1 MLRVCGR
8 TDLITRIGSLAGY
21 VVAAS
26 GVVGLVTSDL
36 LFSADQPWRTL
47 NDGSLL
53 VRTAALAPLMLSFY
67 ELGGRTPLRL
77 AQLAQTLGWVSVF
90 TFCAIQ
96 VLQMIGAVVI
106 DWNSPARGAFGAGSV
121 ALAYMGL
128 WIAGANLL
136 AGPWLNWVRWL
147 GLAAGLSGVMF
158 AAGLLLGGVDTGW
171 TSVGGVSYLLL
182 LPPWAFLMARLLGHR
197 STVSR

>member
-1 MLRVCGR
+1 
-8 TDLITRIGSLAGY
+8 
-21 VVAAS
+21 
-26 GVVGLVTSDL
+26 
-36 LFSADQPWRTL
+36 
-47 NDGSLL
+47 
-53 VRTAALAPLMLSFY
+53 
-67 ELGGRTPLRL
+67 
-77 AQLAQTLGWVSVF
+77 
-90 TFCAIQ
+90 
-96 VLQMIGAVVI
+96 
-106 DWNSPARGAFGAGSV
+106 V